1 MWLPIL
7 LLIVFLALLW
17 AGVDQARQSLAQL
30 PHSNTDWIY
39 Y

>member
-7 LLIVFLALLW
+7 LLIVFLLLLW
-17 AGVDQARQSLAQL
+17 AGVDRLRASLAQL
-30 PHSNTDWIY
+30 PRSNTDWIY